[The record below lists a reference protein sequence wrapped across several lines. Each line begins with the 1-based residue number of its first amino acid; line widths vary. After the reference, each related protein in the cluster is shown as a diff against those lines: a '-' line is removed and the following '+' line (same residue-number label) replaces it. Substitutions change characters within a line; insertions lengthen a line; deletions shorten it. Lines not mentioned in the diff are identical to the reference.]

1 MRKEMIQ
8 SKVLPV
14 VTGNKASLLI
24 CNSIQ
29 SINKEIYCWAGKAV
43 GFLYLSPSAHKY
55 SKRAPPLIVGQE
67 VELQYSDTVP

>member
-1 MRKEMIQ
+1 MSLKI
-8 SKVLPV
+8 LPV

-29 SINKEIYCWAGKAV
+29 SINKVTYCGAGRAV

-55 SKRAPPLIVGQE
+55 SKREPPLIVGQE
-67 VELQYSDTVP
+67 VESQYSDTVP